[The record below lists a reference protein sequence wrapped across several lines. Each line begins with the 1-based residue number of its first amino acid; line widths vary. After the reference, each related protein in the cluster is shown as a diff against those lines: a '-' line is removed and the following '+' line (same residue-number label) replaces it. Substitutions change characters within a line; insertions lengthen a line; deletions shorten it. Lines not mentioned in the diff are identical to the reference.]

1 MNRKADT
8 HLSDISSYFLYYVKT
23 DVLINVAIWSLWYL
37 GQICFIYDN
46 IYNYDLNNDDS
57 MGLVLCGLAALSID
71 LLSLYTILKPVFKFT
86 KFMNFIKQ
94 QWPTEEE
101 RERLSKSFADAASTF
116 KEKMKISKEYT
127 FMAMDLRIVETKQIL
142 SFQPEVRKI
151 TVRGKEGSYDVFEIY
166 VIAIVQD
173 YESGTLKKIDILKVG
188 KNKKRVVEETNALI
202 SEAARVLRNKIQE

>member
-1 MNRKADT
+1 
-8 HLSDISSYFLYYVKT
+8 
-23 DVLINVAIWSLWYL
+23 
-37 GQICFIYDN
+37 
-46 IYNYDLNNDDS
+46 
-57 MGLVLCGLAALSID
+57 
-71 LLSLYTILKPVFKFT
+71 
-86 KFMNFIKQ
+86 
-94 QWPTEEE
+94 
-101 RERLSKSFADAASTF
+101 
-116 KEKMKISKEYT
+116 MKISKEYT